1 MTATLPP
8 PVNSTNPV
16 VSVSLKVTNDSV
28 AQCLLNASEVT
39 ITCNTNGFP
48 RPNVMFRRG
57 VTPITP
63 GVDPFSHYRALF
75 TDQVNCVCVCV
86 CVRARV
92 CVCVCELSLSSQF
105 QIPDASEDDEG
116 TYTCFD
122 GQNMSPEAEFSFCS
136 KLDI

>member
-1 MTATLPP
+1 MTANPPP

-16 VSVSLKVTNDSV
+16 VGVSLKVTNDSV

-39 ITCNTNGFP
+39 ITCNVNGFP

-75 TDQVNCVCVCV
+75 TDQVNYVCVCVCV
-86 CVRARV
+86 CVN
-92 CVCVCELSLSSQF
+92 SLSPQF
-105 QIPDASEDDEG
+105 QIPDASENDQG
-116 TYTCFD
+116 SYMCFD
-122 GQNMSPEAEFSFCS
+122 GQNMSPETEFKFCS
-136 KLDI
+136 KLNI